1 LQAARAPYIVAR
13 EREWNEPAPMARI
26 KCIMMQHDET
36 QLLEPWLRYHGHL
49 FGYENLV
56 VLDHG
61 SRAPE
66 VLAVLDR
73 YRAAGVTVEWLDPAP
88 ELFTQKGK
96 LVTRAIRALDHA
108 ALVRGEA
115 YDFAVPLDCDEFVAV
130 MEPAEVSVERDAIHA
145 AFDALVGEKQ
155 ALAIEMSFTN
165 AVGRPGGFTT
175 GVAWKSFLPAGGVTE
190 LDEGFHRPHSSLADG
205 VRETRLC
212 HLHFRHKPFPVFLEH
227 ARRKLAARIDCSD
240 PQALLAY
247 VGPGHHLVPYL
258 FMTAKQYARM
268 SDDLVA
274 FAAPGFV
281 AAARRIGIDG
291 MLFGETAVLPDGAFA
306 VKLPGRRARGFD
318 AAAYMRA
325 NPDVARAPH
334 GPLYHY
340 LRHGWQEGRP
350 LG

>member
-1 LQAARAPYIVAR
+1 
-13 EREWNEPAPMARI
+13 MARI

-61 SRAPE
+61 SRDPE

-88 ELFTQKGK
+88 ELFAQKGN
-96 LVTRAIRALDHA
+96 LVAHAIRALD
-108 ALVRGEA
+108 RGPA
-115 YDFAVPLDCDEFVAV
+115 YDFAVPLDCDEFVTV
-130 MEPAEVSVERDAIHA
+130 MEPAEVSADRDAIHA
-145 AFDALVGEKQ
+145 AFDALIGEQ
-155 ALAIEMSFTN
+155 RALSIEMSFTN
-165 AVGRPGGFTT
+165 AVGRPGWFTT

-190 LDEGFHRPHSSLADG
+190 LDEGFHMPRSSLAEG

-212 HLHFRHKPFPVFLEH
+212 HLHFRHKPFPVFLDH
-227 ARRKLAARIDCSD
+227 ARRKLAAQVDCGD

-258 FMTAKQYARM
+258 FMTAKQYARV

-281 AAARRIGIDG
+281 AVARRIGIDG
-291 MLFGETAVLPDGAFA
+291 MLFADGPAPPDGTFA
-306 VKLPGRRARGFD
+306 VKLPGQRARGFD

-325 NPDVARAPH
+325 NPDVAIALH

-340 LRHGWQEGRP
+340 LRHGWKEGRP